1 MLFHGIYYVK
11 SKAAE
16 TTTLQIVPR
25 FSIIRKF
32 DQIQEGF
39 VLFLRL
45 FTGDDG
51 QSHFEEL
58 ARSGASTV
66 FSMLLPATGVLF
78 KNEPSPHILD
88 WHPAPRRQ
96 YCITLSGSVD
106 IRVGDGTVKRFS
118 PGDVFL
124 AEDLTGQGHI
134 ALPTDNW
141 ARAFVTLD

>member
-1 MLFHGIYYVK
+1 MLFHGVYYVK
-11 SKAAE
+11 SKAGE
-16 TTTLQIVPR
+16 TGTLQIVR
-25 FSIIRKF
+25 HFSIMRKF

-51 QSHFEEL
+51 QSHFEDL
-58 ARSGASTV
+58 PPGGTSSV
-66 FSMLLPATGVLF
+66 FSKMHAATGVLF

-106 IRVGDGTVKRFS
+106 IRVGDGTAKTFK